1 MAHKWYIVHT
11 YSGFENKVKA
21 SLEERIRQFG
31 MEDRFSA
38 IIVPTEKVVEVV
50 KGERRTSA
58 RKVYPGYILIK
69 MDFNK
74 ETWHLVQDTPKVTGF
89 VGGEVNPVPLPDQ
102 EAEKIIK
109 QMEERSLNPR
119 PKYDYEKGDKV
130 IVTEGPFAN
139 FTGMVE
145 EVKPEKGKVRVLVS
159 IFGRSTP
166 VELEFGHIQKAG

>member
-21 SLEERIRQFG
+21 SLKERIRQYG
-31 MEDRFSA
+31 MEDKFSK
-38 IIVPTEKVVEVV
+38 IVVPTEQVVEVV

-58 RKVYPGYILIK
+58 RKVYPGYILVK
-69 MDFNK
+69 MEFNK

-89 VGGEVNPVPLPDQ
+89 VGGQHNPAPLPDS
-102 EAEKIIK
+102 EADKILQ

-119 PKYDYEKGDKV
+119 PKYDYEPGEKV

-139 FTGMVE
+139 FTGVVE

-166 VELEFGHIQKAG
+166 VELEFGHIQKVS